1 MQRSAFQTVVT
12 WLKVGGLTLA
22 TLASLSVFN
31 FAYADTQTRASAFEY
46 DTATG
51 LLTKEIIEPDDPNL
65 CLVTTYT
72 YDTFGNKT
80 GATTRN
86 CNGIAGSHPGVNS
99 EAATPAANSVAV
111 ITSRTTTTTYDS
123 KGQFPIST
131 TNAIG
136 QTETKTYNANFG
148 TVATLTGPNNLTT
161 NWTYDSFGRPLTEN
175 RADGTSTSTAY
186 EQCTTCP
193 TIGGAVTQYTITTTQ
208 AGSPSSKV
216 YYDMLGRK
224 IQTETQDI
232 NGATILA
239 QVKYDNQGRA
249 YQTSQAF
256 KSGTTTLWT
265 TIEFDKLDR
274 PVKVT
279 QPDNTFTTTTYNG
292 YTTTTTNAK
301 SQTKTEVKNS
311 QGQLVTVTDTQAKSL
326 NYQYDPFGN
335 LVKTTDVLNN
345 ITILAYDKRGR
356 KTAMDDPDQGVWTY
370 QYDALGQLAKQTDA
384 KFQTVSFAYDKLG
397 RMTQRNEPDLVS
409 TWAYDT
415 CDATLNPAGK
425 CIGKVT
431 KETSST
437 NYTRTYLYD
446 SLGRAT
452 AELDNVDQG
461 YGVTKSFDSYG
472 RVATIAYPGADGI
485 SFSTQNVYST
495 SGFLK
500 EVRET
505 GTNKLLWQ
513 AGTTDNAGRLTQQ
526 IYGNGITNTTT
537 YDPLTGRIVQVQA
550 GTSNSIS
557 NQSFVYDSI
566 GNLTQRYDA
575 VTNLNESFGY
585 DSLNRLTSTSAQA
598 GSGPLTQTTV
608 TYNAIGN
615 ILTKSDV
622 GTYTYASAKAN
633 GQIRPHAVS
642 KITMNDGTTTYANY
656 TYDANGN
663 VLTTLDSAS
672 KGRTMVWNSWNMPT
686 QITGNKPATS
696 NTSILSTTPINT
708 TSSSFQFVYN
718 ASHERVKETL
728 PDGTVVYNVS
738 PRVDTGI
745 HVEKRQKPNGELSYH
760 YSLYAGSMP
769 FGVRI
774 YTKAT
779 ATSTTVTS
787 KERYYHTDHLGSI
800 IAITDQT
807 GAVVER
813 RSFDAWGKRRNQNG
827 TSLANA
833 FITSEVRH
841 AFTGHEDLGE
851 LGLIHM
857 NGRLYDPAIGRFLS
871 ADPHIQYADDMQNY
885 NRYSYINN
893 NPLSATDPSGYFF
906 KSIFKGLKKL
916 FKNKVFRIVASIA
929 IATLAPQFIGSTNFL
944 YGALY
949 NQASIIAGGLSGL
962 VASGGSLKGA
972 LQGAVMA
979 GVMGAVGD
987 NFRGAI
993 ENTVAHAAVGCG
1005 SAVADGGSCG
1015 AGALSGGF
1023 SAAAAN
1029 ANFIQASWG
1038 PVGGA
1043 MASAVIGGT
1052 ASMLGGGKFQNGAMT
1067 GAFGYLFNYWDHVG
1081 MAVGGTIG
1089 AIGGVAMSAGCD
1101 VATATACV
1109 AINAPIVGGMTMAG
1123 AAVGE
1128 AAGTSIDIVIDKIHA
1143 NSMSFSGR
1151 TTKVYQLVSDIS
1163 GEVMKYGITSN
1174 LNEEWRY
1181 TQAYYKLQN
1190 VHMEKIA
1197 EYPMRWMARTHEKA
1211 LCYGYVATHGELPSL
1226 SKMCHVEF
1234 IYELDKP

>member
-12 WLKVGGLTLA
+12 WLKVGGLTFA

-46 DTATG
+46 DVTTG

-80 GATTRN
+80 SATTRN
-86 CNGIAGSHPGVNS
+86 CNGSAGTHPGVNS
-99 EAATPAANSVAV
+99 EAAAPAANSVAV

-161 NWTYDSFGRPLTEN
+161 SWTYDSFGRPLTEN

-186 EQCTTCP
+186 ALCDASCLD
-193 TIGGAVTQYTITTTQ
+193 GGAIAKYTVTTTQ
-208 AGSPSSKV
+208 AGAPYSIVS
-216 YYDMLGRK
+216 YDMYGRK
-224 IQTETQDI
+224 IQTQTQDI
-232 NGATILA
+232 HGAAVLSR
-239 QVKYDNQGRA
+239 VNYDNQGRP
-249 YQTSQAF
+249 YQTSQVF
-256 KSGTTTLWT
+256 KSNTTILWT
-265 TIEFDKLDR
+265 TVEFDKLDR

-279 QPDNTFTTTTYNG
+279 LPDGNISTTTYNG

-301 SQTKTEVKNS
+301 GQTKTEVKNS

-326 NYQYDPFGN
+326 TYQYDPFGN
-335 LVKTTDVLNN
+335 LVKTTDALNN
-345 ITILAYDKRGR
+345 VTILAYDKRGR

-397 RMTQRNEPDLVS
+397 RMTQRSEPNSLSNGVLVDGLVS
-409 TWAYDT
+409 TWEYDT

-425 CIGKVT
+425 CVGKVT
-431 KETSST
+431 KEISST

-537 YDPLTGRIVQVQA
+537 YDPLTGRIVQVKA
-550 GTSNSIS
+550 GTNDSIS

-598 GSGPLTQTTV
+598 GTGPLTQTTV

-642 KITMNDGTTTYANY
+642 NITMNDGTTTYANY

-663 VLTTLDSAS
+663 VLTTQDSAG

-728 PDGTVVYNVS
+728 PDGTTVWNVS

-745 HVEKRQKPNGELSYH
+745 HVEKRQKLNGEISYH
-760 YSLYAGSMP
+760 YSLYAGNMP

-787 KERYYHTDHLGSI
+787 KENYYHTDHLGSI

-827 TSLANA
+827 TAMTNA

-871 ADPHIQYADDMQNY
+871 ADPTIQYADDMQNY

-893 NPLSATDPSGYFF
+893 NPLSATDPSGYGFF
-906 KSIFKGLKKL
+906 SSIFKGIKKL
-916 FKNKVFRIVASIA
+916 FKNKVFRIAVSMYAGYLTGGMA
-929 IATLAPQFIGSTNFL
+929 WD
-944 YGALY
+944 
-949 NQASIIAGGLSGL
+949 SIIMSSTTPSLGVAAVVKGVVGGFTTGFL
-962 VASGGSLKGA
+962 ASGGDFK
-972 LQGAVMA
+972 A
-979 GVMGAVGD
+979 GV
-987 NFRGAI
+987 NGAI
-993 ENTVAHAAVGCG
+993 SGGLAGFAGEVGEVFGQYGGAHYAAHALAGCVGAEMNGGQCG
-1005 SAVADGGSCG
+1005 Q
-1015 AGALSGGF
+1015 GALSGVAGKFGTYASENYGF
-1023 SAAAAN
+1023 AVSTIAAGTVSA
-1029 ANFIQASWG
+1029 IS
-1038 PVGGA
+1038 
-1043 MASAVIGGT
+1043 
-1052 ASMLGGGKFQNGAMT
+1052 GGKFGNGAMT
-1067 GAFGYLFNYWDHVG
+1067 AAFGIMYNCGPACLQHLARLGQSALYNLQSLWLRFG
-1081 MAVGGTIG
+1081 PQSTAL
-1089 AIGGVAMSAGCD
+1089 AAELGGVNGTLSSGMMAENVFSQVLKNGKPVYENGVLRQYILKDGDMALLVRRDFGEFSHGSGDHWNLQVMQGKAELSNIHIYVDKLG
-1101 VATATACV
+1101 VPQY
-1109 AINAPIVGGMTMAG
+1109 AIDPKGVWNGG
-1123 AAVGE
+1123 
-1128 AAGTSIDIVIDKIHA
+1128 
-1143 NSMSFSGR
+1143 
-1151 TTKVYQLVSDIS
+1151 KV
-1163 GEVMKYGITSN
+1163 
-1174 LNEEWRY
+1174 
-1181 TQAYYKLQN
+1181 
-1190 VHMEKIA
+1190 
-1197 EYPMRWMARTHEKA
+1197 EY
-1211 LCYGYVATHGELPSL
+1211 
-1226 SKMCHVEF
+1226 F
-1234 IYELDKP
+1234 IPK